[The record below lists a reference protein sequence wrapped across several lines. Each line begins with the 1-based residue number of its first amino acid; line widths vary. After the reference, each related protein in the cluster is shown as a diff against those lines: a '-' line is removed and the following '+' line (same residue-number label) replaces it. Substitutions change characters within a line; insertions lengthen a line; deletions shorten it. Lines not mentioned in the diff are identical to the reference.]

1 MITTLLILTLLSA
14 PSIQSLLDA
23 KDWTAA
29 EALLPSLPEQTR
41 PLAEGMIA
49 QGKGESAR
57 AARAFE
63 RALALSPERPV
74 LHLRLAYAY
83 LRLKKFEDA
92 LRHVQAA
99 KGLGSIVTTLPLLE
113 ARALDGLGRDSEAY
127 RVLNRGC
134 DAENTSIKV
143 CLELA
148 LFARKRLLVSEV
160 RTTVQ
165 KILAMQPDTDELK
178 LVFNLLADDQESL
191 LVLEQIVFRFPD
203 LPALRGLLGYVYA
216 GHRLWHSAAYHFEQ
230 AWAQG
235 EPYAFQAAEQ
245 YRMAGRYRDA
255 LRMNGMVSDD
265 GRRAI
270 QRLSILFEQKKYAQ
284 ITVIHGTFEDLG
296 SQYRLAYAH
305 YAIGDY
311 ATAQRYAKALQNTDY
326 EEEATVLL
334 RAIGDV
340 SL

>member
-1 MITTLLILTLLSA
+1 M
-14 PSIQSLLDA
+14 
-23 KDWTAA
+23 
-29 EALLPSLPEQTR
+29 
-41 PLAEGMIA
+41 
-49 QGKGESAR
+49 
-57 AARAFE
+57 
-63 RALALSPERPV
+63 
-74 LHLRLAYAY
+74 LRIRY
-83 LRLKKFEDA
+83 
-92 LRHVQAA
+92 Q
-99 KGLGSIVTTLPLLE
+99 
-113 ARALDGLGRDSEAY
+113 
-127 RVLNRGC
+127 
-134 DAENTSIKV
+134 V

-160 RTTVQ
+160 RRRF
-165 KILAMQPDTDELK
+165 KNPCMQPDTDELK

-203 LPALRGLLGYVYA
+203 LPALRSVGYVYA

-235 EPYAFQAAEQ
+235 EPYAFQAADQ